1 MEKQFLTAKDVQ
13 KILNV
18 KQAKSYQIIRELNH
32 EMKKKGYMVIQGR
45 VNKQFFEDRYFY
57 KPNASKTG

>member
-32 EMKKKGYMVIQGR
+32 EMKKKDTWLFKG
-45 VNKQFFEDRYFY
+45 E
-57 KPNASKTG
+57 